1 MWIVQLILSQ
11 WTLLKDEHLTK
22 THTLS
27 WSLPFF
33 TPIVLLSI
41 RQKSLFDGHLV
52 PVPNVCVWEWVEL
65 CNLVS
70 HGVKEFSITCMPF
83 DRLMYLLSA
92 KLWAHRWL
100 IVKSCC
106 MQRNKMVHW
115 KHSSFYALLIC
126 ICSIVLASGLNCP
139 TLIISG
145 QQSPIFLCLILLHV
159 KACSLLVQFTI
170 FIYVLC
176 KRSSNIHQE
185 CLRFK
190 WRKRASHAR
199 LDRWVTNQTQGSRQE
214 KISIKKFI
222 FIGTASLVAD

>member
-1 MWIVQLILSQ
+1 MIFSTPVIMGKNFDIMKPCNSKPIFLVPWLFVISRLHCISRLYVWIVQLILSQ

-65 CNLVS
+65 CNLLS

-106 MQRNKMVHW
+106 MQRNKMV
-115 KHSSFYALLIC
+115 KYE
-126 ICSIVLASGLNCP
+126 NC
-139 TLIISG
+139 
-145 QQSPIFLCLILLHV
+145 Q
-159 KACSLLVQFTI
+159 
-170 FIYVLC
+170 
-176 KRSSNIHQE
+176 
-185 CLRFK
+185 
-190 WRKRASHAR
+190 
-199 LDRWVTNQTQGSRQE
+199 
-214 KISIKKFI
+214 
-222 FIGTASLVAD
+222 